1 MKLFD
6 EYGRPTHEHEELALR
21 GLEMAKEILGKGYV
35 TDVHLKWISSG
46 KVQIEV
52 SLHGKLTKRGRTG
65 KILPF
70 GFDPETEVPEERFV
84 ISSAF
89 DEIELELSRKLTGW
103 AHDRP
108 VKVSRQAFFQ
118 TTLKKGLCDR
128 FEAEI
133 G

>member
-21 GLEMAKEILGKGYV
+21 GLEMAKEILDGGYV
-35 TDVHLKWISSG
+35 TSTFVNWKSKTG
-46 KVQIEV
+46 AEIEV
-52 SLHGKLTKRGRTG
+52 SLHGKRTKKGLSR

-89 DEIELELSRKLTGW
+89 DEIELELARRLTGW
-103 AHDRP
+103 PHEKT
-108 VKVSRQAFFQ
+108 VKTSRQVLFQ
-118 TTLKKGLCDR
+118 TTMKKGLCDR
-128 FEAEI
+128 FTAELV
-133 G
+133 